1 MGNRQFFIQED
12 KEALDRKTLLGEDIE
27 DDPYSIA
34 NISKAYI
41 ENKGQLTEVK
51 RDLQREKNRL
61 LLNKMRKMQRA
72 NDQRL
77 ENKLFGLGMS
87 NIYST
92 LTSSDR
98 SRFTTSYGFFRKKC
112 EMTHH
117 SPTLDV
123 IIIAEQ
129 SGLVNLQTVHFPIFD
144 RFLGSLKSNKSEDAL

>member
-1 MGNRQFFIQED
+1 M
-12 KEALDRKTLLGEDIE
+12 DRNTLLGEDIE

-77 ENKLFGLGMS
+77 ENKLFGSGMS
-87 NIYST
+87 HIYST

-98 SRFTTSYGFFRKKC
+98 SQFTTSYGLFRKKKRND
-112 EMTHH
+112 
-117 SPTLDV
+117 SPF
-123 IIIAEQ
+123 AY
-129 SGLVNLQTVHFPIFD
+129 
-144 RFLGSLKSNKSEDAL
+144 A